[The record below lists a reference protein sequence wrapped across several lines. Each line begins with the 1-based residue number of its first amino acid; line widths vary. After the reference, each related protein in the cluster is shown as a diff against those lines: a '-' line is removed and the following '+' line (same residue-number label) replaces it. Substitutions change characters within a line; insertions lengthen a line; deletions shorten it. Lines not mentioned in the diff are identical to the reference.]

1 MKRRIWIYKRLIR
14 NWYRQRRE
22 LAAKLDA
29 LTDPGLLDRM
39 K

>member
-1 MKRRIWIYKRLIR
+1 MKRKLWIYKRMIR

-22 LAAKLDA
+22 LRDKLEG
-29 LTDPGLLDRM
+29 LTDPGLLDRI